1 MVSDEIGAVIR
12 NARKTR
18 ALSQRELAKRLG
30 MSQSTISQL
39 ECGIISDLGFRKIER
54 ICAVLELEIQII
66 PRPVETFESLMEK
79 NEREREKALQATEAI
94 IAHFLPVVNPP
105 T

>member
-1 MVSDEIGAVIR
+1 
-12 NARKTR
+12 
-18 ALSQRELAKRLG
+18 
-30 MSQSTISQL
+30 
-39 ECGIISDLGFRKIER
+39 
-54 ICAVLELEIQII
+54 
-66 PRPVETFESLMEK
+66 MEK